1 MHLGTVK
8 LYDSVELIRV
18 TVIDNNMDD
27 FDTDSFWQ
35 MADQA
40 LAESGEEEVQMKI
53 GENYILVR
61 RS

>member
-35 MADQA
+35 MSDQA

-53 GENYILVR
+53 RDNYILVK